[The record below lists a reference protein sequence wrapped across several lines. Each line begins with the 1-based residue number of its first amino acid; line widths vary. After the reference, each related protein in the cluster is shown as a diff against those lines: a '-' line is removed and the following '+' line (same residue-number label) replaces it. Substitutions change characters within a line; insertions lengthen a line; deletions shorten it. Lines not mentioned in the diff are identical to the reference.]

1 MLVQEMLTFLF
12 NIITGMYNIADPPP
26 PIFLRATKLLDSF
39 VNISNYPDLLN

>member
-1 MLVQEMLTFLF
+1 MSVQEMLTFLF

-26 PIFLRATKLLDSF
+26 LFLRATKLLDIF

>member
-1 MLVQEMLTFLF
+1 MSVQEMLTFLF

-26 PIFLRATKLLDSF
+26 FLRATKLLDIF